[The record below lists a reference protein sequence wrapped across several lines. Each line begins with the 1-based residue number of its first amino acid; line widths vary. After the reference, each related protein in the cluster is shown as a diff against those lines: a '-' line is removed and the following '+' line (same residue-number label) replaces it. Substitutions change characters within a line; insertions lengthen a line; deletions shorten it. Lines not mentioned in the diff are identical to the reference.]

1 MTQTQSEPERVL
13 FTGHPAVLPG
23 IGSLVVSVLT
33 LGLALIYFFIRS
45 RGRFIRITTQRIV
58 VEHGLFSKRM
68 EQVDLYRI
76 VDYVVERPFG
86 QRGLGTGNLIL
97 EAMDSSTPALRL
109 EALPTDVVKLYEA
122 LRAATENE
130 KRVRGV
136 RVVDY
141 E

>member
-86 QRGLGTGNLIL
+86 QRVLGTGNLIL

>member
-45 RGRFIRITTQRIV
+45 RGRFIRITTQRVV

-86 QRGLGTGNLIL
+86 QRVLGTGNLIL
-97 EAMDSSTPALRL
+97 EAMDSSTPGLRL
-109 EALPTDVVKLYEA
+109 DALPTDVVKLYEA

>member
-1 MTQTQSEPERVL
+1 MTHTQSEPEQVL
-13 FTGHPAVLPG
+13 FSGHPAVLAG
-23 IGSLVVSVLT
+23 VGSLVVSVLT
-33 LGLALIYFFIRS
+33 LGLALIYYFIRS
-45 RGRFIRITTQRIV
+45 RSRFIRITNQRVV

-86 QRGLGTGNLIL
+86 QRVLGTGNLVL

-130 KRVRGV
+130 KRLRGV